1 MRVVFFGTP
10 EIAKEA
16 LEFLFHHGVEIVAV
30 VTKPDK
36 PKGRSSTPV
45 PPPVK
50 VWVLKEHPSLPFYQ
64 PEKASTPE
72 MLECLKALSPDLF
85 VVVAYG
91 EILKQSLLD
100 LARWGA
106 INLHASLLPRWRGAA
121 PIQRAIEA
129 GDTETG
135 VSIIKL
141 VQKMDAGPV
150 LLKKEMPLNETIRS
164 SELFDALSVIG
175 REALLEVIQKLTNS
189 VVKEEIQDETKVTHA
204 AKLTPEGCQIDWNL
218 DGKKLHNLVRAA
230 YPNPVAWTEVIIKGE
245 KKKLN
250 ILESRYREEIELPP
264 AELYVSK
271 KEVIVGAGKGAL
283 QLLQVQQ
290 EGKKAMNAP
299 DWLRG
304 IQGHI
309 EFVL

>member
-16 LEFLFHHGVEIVAV
+16 LEFLFHHGIDIVAV

-45 PPPVK
+45 PTPVK
-50 VWVLKEHPSLPFYQ
+50 EWVLKEKPTIPFYQ

-72 MLECLKALSPDLF
+72 MLEILKGLNPDLF

-91 EILKQSLLD
+91 EIVKQSLLD
-100 LARWGA
+100 VSKFGA
-106 INLHASLLPRWRGAA
+106 INLHASLLPKWRGAA

-141 VQKMDAGPV
+141 VQKMDAGPI
-150 LLKKEMPLNETIRS
+150 LLKKTIPLNETIRS
-164 SELFDALSVIG
+164 SELFDLLSVIG
-175 REALLEVIQKLTNS
+175 REALLEVIQSIQNGT
-189 VVKEEIQDETKVTHA
+189 VKEEIQDESKVTHA
-204 AKLTPEGCQIDWNL
+204 SKLTPEGCQIDWNL
-218 DGKKLHNLVRAA
+218 EGKKLHNLVRAA
-230 YPNPVAWTEVIIKGE
+230 YPNPIAWTEVVIKGE

-250 ILESRYREEIELPP
+250 ILESKYREEIELPS

-271 KEVIVGAGKGAL
+271 KEVIVGTGKGAL

-290 EGKKAMNAP
+290 EGKKVMNAP

-304 IQGHI
+304 IQGQL